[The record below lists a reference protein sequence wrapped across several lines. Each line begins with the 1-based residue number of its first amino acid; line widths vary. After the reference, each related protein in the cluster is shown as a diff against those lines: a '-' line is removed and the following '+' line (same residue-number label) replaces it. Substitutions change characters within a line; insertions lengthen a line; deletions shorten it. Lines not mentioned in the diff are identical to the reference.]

1 MVGRGIVLLWLQ
13 VIINCYYYLIKSLAK
28 ILIMNAVTLVETS
41 VAVPLIIKDVRTL
54 DQKIEDAKNRIKSVF
69 SQNKVILGATSLG
82 RIARF

>member
-1 MVGRGIVLLWLQ
+1 
-13 VIINCYYYLIKSLAK
+13 
-28 ILIMNAVTLVETS
+28 MNAVTLVETS